1 MRTRTIGLVLL
12 LSSGLVGCAK
22 QSAEKAIARAEQDI
36 AAVRPEAEKVA
47 PVELAVLVD
56 SVAAMKAH
64 VAAGEYSAASR
75 GARNLGLSV
84 RDLRANL
91 GNRRQQLTTG
101 FTATANELPPQ
112 LEAVVARVT
121 QLGAMRRLPRN
132 RSGPIRRAE
141 SRGPNLARG
150 LGRGQ
155 TGLRRGQP
163 CPGYVCRRSAQN
175 QSGGRPASLV
185 DELRLAGHGRVG
197 PISVYRRRTRR

>member
-112 LEAVVARVT
+112 LEAVVARVS
-121 QLGAMRRLPRN
+121 QLGAMRRLPPGIDQARFDALK
-132 RSGPIRRAE
+132 AE
-141 SRGPNLARG
+141 APTWPGAWAAAKQDFDAGNLAQAMSAAAQ
-150 LGRGQ
+150 LK
-155 TGLRRGQP
+155 TKVADARRLL
-163 CPGYVCRRSAQN
+163 SMN
-175 QSGGRPASLV
+175 
-185 DELRLAGHGRVG
+185 
-197 PISVYRRRTRR
+197 